1 MIHYVTFTSGKY
13 LGQKYSYDYWMS
25 HTNFVTKKGDTQ
37 TYQSLGRDINDLCL
51 SELLLE
57 AFLFTPTKKRKRE
70 RDRER
75 ERGGG
80 GEKCPLLPFQA
91 AGPLWIQTV
100 SLSQISIPPA
110 GHTWQLTRGWQEVAE
125 NDPEDPVNLS
135 CLTNTCPAWGPLILT
150 NSLLPGFHMCP
161 LGLCVWWPGATSA
174 LESFPINF
182 SLVARVCCTQLIR
195 QMPQARRQVQAE
207 TWRSHFTF

>member
-75 ERGGG
+75 GVG
-80 GEKCPLLPFQA
+80 GERNAHCCLSKLLDHFEFK
-91 AGPLWIQTV
+91 LWAYPRYL
-100 SLSQISIPPA
+100 SLQLVTPGSWR
-110 GHTWQLTRGWQEVAE
+110 GDDKRWQKMTLRT
-125 NDPEDPVNLS
+125 L
-135 CLTNTCPAWGPLILT
+135 LTCPAWPIHV
-150 NSLLPGFHMCP
+150 LLGVP
-161 LGLCVWWPGATSA
+161 
-174 LESFPINF
+174 
-182 SLVARVCCTQLIR
+182 
-195 QMPQARRQVQAE
+195 
-207 TWRSHFTF
+207 